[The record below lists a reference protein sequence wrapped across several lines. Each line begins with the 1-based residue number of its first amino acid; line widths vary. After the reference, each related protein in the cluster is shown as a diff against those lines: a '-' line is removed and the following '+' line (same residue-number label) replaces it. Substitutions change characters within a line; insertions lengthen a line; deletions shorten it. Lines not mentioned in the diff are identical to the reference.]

1 MGAALV
7 GVPRSAA
14 AQAPLRLF
22 FKADYPEYFH
32 KPWATELG
40 ARWFD
45 FTSYITPVERFFVR
59 NRYASPA
66 VNLATWSLK
75 MHGDAVESPMEFT
88 YDDLLQ
94 LPRRQAIRYFE
105 CFGNGR
111 TLNWEQLGYDVQGG
125 NWGFGDVSQGEW
137 EYIPIAEI
145 LDRVKPQP
153 EARQLLFWSG
163 LDAPTNAA
171 TMIQF
176 AEDSG
181 HKFAQIHRQ
190 ERSAVRILTGALCRP
205 VATPC

>member
-1 MGAALV
+1 MTATNPTPSNKSLWRKASAAGLDRKSFLRLMTVGGSAAVGAALA
-7 GVPRSAA
+7 GLPRSSA

-45 FTSYITPVERFFVR
+45 FTSYITPIERFFVR

-66 VNLATWSLK
+66 VNVATWSLRV
-75 MHGDAVESPMEFT
+75 HGDAVENPAEFT

-145 LDRVKPQP
+145 LDRVKPRP
-153 EARQLLFWSG
+153 EARQLLF
-163 LDAPTNAA
+163 
-171 TMIQF
+171 
-176 AEDSG
+176 DSVEKG
-181 HKFAQIHRQ
+181 RGVG
-190 ERSAVRILTGALCRP
+190 R
-205 VATPC
+205 